1 MSDPQNTAGDN
12 RRSIGSHDS
21 SGNTLS
27 MVEAEQHDDP
37 GAPEFSH
44 HPTSQLNTTHDPAIS
59 PLTGNTFR
67 STANPSIFPNDNSLP
82 HLLPPF
88 PDAPP
93 RPPSPGHPGW
103 LSTFVAPRSV
113 PRSTTPSLITSRRIS
128 ENGVRYTLPASDR
141 TFEWPWANLY
151 RNNLLELPP
160 PSPSRPPLSLPPFPP
175 LRPLS
180 RPSLPPP
187 PPLPP
192 PLSRPTQPIDGR
204 IDGTAFFSAFFSAPL
219 NRPDGR
225 SHGPPSH
232 LLPSQGEEDEAEGGA
247 EVQVRR
253 RFHEEGASVRGRVR
267 RIPPRQLEPVH
278 HSHSRRE
285 RDVPAGGAVVRGN
298 QARFGLADLRDDGH
312 EHEHDEH
319 DDEDEDDDVQN
330 DQDQHLESGHGNVDD
345 DPNND
350 EEVSS
355 GSGLGSEEYE
365 IHYQHGSEDESESE
379 SEDESESES
388 EDESESE
395 SENDTDDD
403 EFLYGES
410 GNNDDDDEKFRTQ
423 LFEEIPRVRLSFEG
437 TWEVLGG
444 W

>member
-21 SGNTLS
+21 SGNMLS

-37 GAPEFSH
+37 ASPEFSH
-44 HPTSQLNTTHDPAIS
+44 YATSQLNSTHDPAIS

-67 STANPSIFPNDNSLP
+67 STANPSIFPSDNALP

-88 PDAPP
+88 PDALP
-93 RPPSPGHPGW
+93 RPPPPGHPGW

-113 PRSTTPSLITSRRIS
+113 PRSTTSSLITSRRIS
-128 ENGVRYTLPASDR
+128 ENFIRYILLASDR
-141 TFEWPWANLY
+141 TFESRRSNLY
-151 RNNLLELPP
+151 PADPIELPP
-160 PSPSRPPLSLPPFPP
+160 LFRSRPSLSLPPSPP

-187 PPLPP
+187 PPLR

-204 IDGTAFFSAFFSAPL
+204 IGGTPFFSAFFSAPL

-232 LLPSQGEEDEAEGGA
+232 LLPREGEEDEAEGGA

-267 RIPPRQLEPVH
+267 RIPPRQLEPGH
-278 HSHSRRE
+278 DSHSRRE
-285 RDVPAGGAVVRGN
+285 RDVPARGAVVRGN

-312 EHEHDEH
+312 EHDEH
-319 DDEDEDDDVQN
+319 DDEDEDDVQN

-345 DPNND
+345 DANND
-350 EEVSS
+350 EEVNSS
-355 GSGLGSEEYE
+355 SGLGSEEYE

-379 SEDESESES
+379 SE
-388 EDESESE
+388 
-395 SENDTDDD
+395 NDTDDD
-403 EFLYGES
+403 EFLYGDG
-410 GNNDDDDEKFRTQ
+410 GNNDDDDENSRIH